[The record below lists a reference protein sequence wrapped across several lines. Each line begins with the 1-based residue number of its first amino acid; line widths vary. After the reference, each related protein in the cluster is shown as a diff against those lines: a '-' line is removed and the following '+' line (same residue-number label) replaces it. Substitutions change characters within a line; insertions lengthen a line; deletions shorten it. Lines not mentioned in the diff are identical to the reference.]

1 MSAWTKIKKKLK
13 SGTWYPF
20 YNTFYE
26 KTRIDPYT
34 ILLESRSGR
43 GMESNIFAILRE
55 LNQEEYRKYSIVFA
69 CRSDYKASVE
79 KKLQHYGLKVDK
91 LMKFGSI
98 SYYRMLSRAKYLIN
112 DSTFPGRFIK
122 KDGQIYLNVWHGTPL
137 KCMGSGGALQHGK
150 CYAKSSDVRLPA
162 FFQCVYGGK
171 NAGSLHAG

>member
-79 KKLQHYGLKVDK
+79 KKLQHYLLPDAFQSK
-91 LMKFGSI
+91 I
-98 SYYRMLSRAKYLIN
+98 SDQRLHLPGPLYQEGRADLPERVAWNSAKMH
-112 DSTFPGRFIK
+112 
-122 KDGQIYLNVWHGTPL
+122 GQGQ
-137 KCMGSGGALQHGK
+137 CGGALQHGK
-150 CYAKSSDVRLPA
+150 CNAKSSHVRLPA

-171 NAGSLHAG
+171 NAGRLHAG

>member
-1 MSAWTKIKKKLK
+1 MSAWTKLTKKLT

-98 SYYRMLSRAKYLIN
+98 SYYRMLSRAK
-112 DSTFPGRFIK
+112 
-122 KDGQIYLNVWHGTPL
+122 
-137 KCMGSGGALQHGK
+137 
-150 CYAKSSDVRLPA
+150 
-162 FFQCVYGGK
+162 
-171 NAGSLHAG
+171 